1 MMSVV
6 KARRLFV
13 PPKRTLIL
21 LARYYLLSLIEQA
34 HSKTMTRWFSP
45 KLPITCI
52 KENFRQKIAAAV
64 HMTSCR

>member
-45 KLPITCI
+45 KLPII